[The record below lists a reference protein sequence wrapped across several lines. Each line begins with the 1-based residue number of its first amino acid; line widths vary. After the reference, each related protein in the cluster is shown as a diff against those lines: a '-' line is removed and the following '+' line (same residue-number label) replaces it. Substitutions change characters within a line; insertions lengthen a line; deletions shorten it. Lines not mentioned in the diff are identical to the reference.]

1 MEVLGSAWDYVFAF
15 FGGVT
20 LSFSPC
26 VYPLLPVTAGFIGI
40 RAGGSKLQ
48 GLFLSFL
55 YVTGLAATYASLGL
69 VATMTGRMF
78 GTISS
83 HPATF
88 MVVGAAFILFGLSMF
103 NVFAIYFPSIA
114 RLSKIKR
121 KGLWSVVVLGLV
133 SGLVASPCVAPA
145 LGAILMYL
153 ATTKN
158 IVYGTTLLVAFA
170 YGMGLTLILVGTFS
184 TAMLHLPK
192 SGKWMMYAERIAAG
206 VLICVGVY
214 FIYSALRRF

>member
-1 MEVLGSAWDYVFAF
+1 MEVLGSGWDYVFAF
-15 FGGVT
+15 LGGVT

-26 VYPLLPVTAGFIGI
+26 VYPLLPVTASFIGI
-40 RAGGSKLQ
+40 HAGGSKLH

-55 YVTGLAATYASLGL
+55 YVTGLAITYAALGL
-69 VATMTGRMF
+69 AATMTGKMF
-78 GTISS
+78 GTVSS
-83 HPATF
+83 HPVTF
-88 MVVGAAFILFGLSMF
+88 IIVGTAFILFGLSMF
-103 NVFAIYFPSIA
+103 DVFAIYFPAIA

-158 IVYGTTLLVAFA
+158 ILYGTTLLVAFA

-184 TAMLHLPK
+184 TAMLHLPR
-192 SGKWMMYAERIAAG
+192 SGKWMMYVERIAAS
-206 VLICVGVY
+206 VLIAVGIY
-214 FIYSALRRF
+214 FMYGALRRF